1 MWMFSGTM
9 SLKEKLAEFGYES
22 NESFDHVVQCFL
34 ESPNKAIRCLNID
47 GDAGRHKT
55 AFAYALA
62 HALGYPHVLYYEFG
76 IEESDRPSLIRV
88 VEGEEVEV
96 EAPVLPLDKLLNE
109 ACALSEAEK
118 TVLILDQLQL
128 ADFKQHLRLF
138 DFSKTSVWCYSDVS
152 CYANRDNLTIYMIS
166 DGGLSP
172 VLQQISF
179 RVWLPVKGKPVEYL
193 QAAELGLP
201 DTCNTWLPRLVSL
214 MQKLDVSPTMS
225 EYAALAYDVEHF
237 VCTEQQ
243 LRDSIM
249 GRVSSV
255 DYDRLNSAPL
265 TEAVFQFMK
274 DYGDSLQ
281 IQESIE
287 ISGEV
292 NS

>member
-1 MWMFSGTM
+1 M
-9 SLKEKLAEFGYES
+9 SLKEKLAEFGFES

-47 GDAGRHKT
+47 GDTGRHKT

-62 HALGYPHVLYYEFG
+62 HALGHPHVLYYEFG
-76 IEESDRPSLIRV
+76 IDEPAQPQLIRV
-88 VEGEEVEV
+88 VEGEEVEA
-96 EAPVLPLDKLLNE
+96 EAPVSPLDKLLNE

-128 ADFKQHLRLF
+128 ADFKQHLRLL
-138 DFSKTSVWCYSDVS
+138 DFSKSSVWRYGDVS
-152 CYANRDNLTIYMIS
+152 CYANRDNLTIYMVS

-179 RVWLPVKGKPVEYL
+179 RLWLPVKDKPIDYL
-193 QAAELGLP
+193 QAEELGLSES
-201 DTCNTWLPRLVSL
+201 CNAWLPQLVIL

-225 EYAALAYDVEHF
+225 EYAALAYDVECF

-243 LRDSIM
+243 LRESIM
-249 GRVSSV
+249 GRVKSV
-255 DYDRLNSAPL
+255 DYGRLNSEPL
-265 TEAVFQFMK
+265 KEALSLFMK
-274 DYGDSLQ
+274 CYEDSLD

-287 ISGEV
+287 ISGEI

>member
-1 MWMFSGTM
+1 M
-9 SLKEKLAEFGYES
+9 SLKEKLAEFGFES

-47 GDAGRHKT
+47 GDTGRHKT

-62 HALGYPHVLYYEFG
+62 HALGHPHVLYYEFG
-76 IEESDRPSLIRV
+76 IDEPAQPRLIRV
-88 VEGEEVEV
+88 VEGEEVEA
-96 EAPVLPLDKLLNE
+96 EAPVSPLDKLLNE

-128 ADFKQHLRLF
+128 ADFKQHLRLL
-138 DFSKTSVWCYSDVS
+138 DFSKSSVWCYGDVS
-152 CYANRDNLTIYMIS
+152 CYANQDNLTIYMVS

-179 RVWLPVKGKPVEYL
+179 RLWLPVKDKPIDHL
-193 QAAELGLP
+193 QAEELGLSES
-201 DTCNTWLPRLVSL
+201 CNAWLPQLVTL

-225 EYAALAYDVEHF
+225 EYAALAYDVECF

-243 LRDSIM
+243 LRESIM
-249 GRVSSV
+249 GRVKSV
-255 DYDRLNSAPL
+255 DYGRLNSESL
-265 TEAVFQFMK
+265 KEALSLFMK
-274 DYGDSLQ
+274 CYEDSLD

-287 ISGEV
+287 ISGEI

>member
-1 MWMFSGTM
+1 M
-9 SLKEKLAEFGYES
+9 SLKEKLAEFGFES

-47 GDAGRHKT
+47 GDTGRHKT

-62 HALGYPHVLYYEFG
+62 HALGHPHVLYYEFG
-76 IEESDRPSLIRV
+76 IDEPAQPQLIRV
-88 VEGEEVEV
+88 VEGEEVEA
-96 EAPVLPLDKLLNE
+96 EAPVSPLDKLLNE

-128 ADFKQHLRLF
+128 ADFKQHLRLL
-138 DFSKTSVWCYSDVS
+138 DFSKSSVWCYGDVS
-152 CYANRDNLTIYMIS
+152 CYANRDNLTIYMVS

-179 RVWLPVKGKPVEYL
+179 RLWLPVKDKPIDHL
-193 QAAELGLP
+193 QAEELGLSES
-201 DTCNTWLPRLVSL
+201 CNAWLPQLVTL

-225 EYAALAYDVEHF
+225 EYAALAYDVECF

-243 LRDSIM
+243 LRESIM
-249 GRVSSV
+249 GRVKSV
-255 DYDRLNSAPL
+255 DYGRLNSEPL
-265 TEAVFQFMK
+265 KEALSLFMK
-274 DYGDSLQ
+274 CYEDSLD

-287 ISGEV
+287 ISGEI